1 MKLRG
6 RDRQLPEGAR
16 VVVMIGEEE
25 PYELIEEED
34 EELWRANLPI
44 ERGVPAE
51 MILAKLRRERDGD
64 AAAHN
69 SFEG

>member
-34 EELWRANLPI
+34 EELWRAHLPI
-44 ERGVPAE
+44 ERGFPP
-51 MILAKLRRERDGD
+51 K
-64 AAAHN
+64 
-69 SFEG
+69 